1 MTLIASAFS
10 GSLSVFMFMYI
21 WQVSLILSRCS
32 LSYLLTLWALAGNK
46 ITCHLHRVGRKFNPV
61 TRTHTAYCCLDAA
74 AVQVRIPV
82 SLFCISLVYLTT
94 VVVKDSVIHPVGAV
108 SHLASDKPSDSDSDS
123 IIFNCLIKASLHK
136 HLHLFLVFSLN
147 HPLISEYL
155 PLSMSEFPQH
165 LNMAALWNVTQL
177 QITRAS
183 SSKPSSIGVVCL
195 VSAASLTCQYS
206 SFYCIHKRSV
216 KAKPVAAR
224 RQTVWTDQR
233 PGWECHA
240 CLRVELEQCHLYLNI
255 ILWENGG
262 KLMENPNY
270 RGFILWGA
278 GVSSLNSKWSLD

>member
-32 LSYLLTLWALAGNK
+32 LTYLLTLWALAGNK

-82 SLFCISLVYLTT
+82 SLFCISVVYLTT
-94 VVVKDSVIHPVGAV
+94 VVVKDSIIYPVGAV

-123 IIFNCLIKASLHK
+123 IIFNCLIKGSLHK

-155 PLSMSEFPQH
+155 PLSLSEFPQH
-165 LNMAALWNVTQL
+165 LNMAALWNVTRL
-177 QITRAS
+177 QITWAS
-183 SSKPSSIGVVCL
+183 SLIIIHWSSMFSVC
-195 VSAASLTCQYS
+195 CQS
-206 SFYCIHKRSV
+206 NLSILFILLHSQTQCE
-216 KAKPVAAR
+216 
-224 RQTVWTDQR
+224 RQTSGCSEANCLDWSETRLKMSCLFEGGVRAVSFISKYHPVGKWRKAHGESKLQR
-233 PGWECHA
+233 VHPPGSR
-240 CLRVELEQCHLYLNI
+240 RVFI
-255 ILWENGG
+255 
-262 KLMENPNY
+262 KL
-270 RGFILWGA
+270 
-278 GVSSLNSKWSLD
+278 